1 MIRALHLRVDTLADG
16 TPVEVGVQL
25 SGDPA
30 CTPVLYCHGG
40 PGDSCNPLLHKLFD
54 PKKYYVCLVDQRGC
68 GTSRPRNHLAKNNT
82 KLLLRDMAQIQAEVF
97 QDRPMVLAG
106 GSWGTSLA
114 MLYAL
119 KHPKKVRGLILRG
132 VYDLSSDE
140 TVLDALYPEQKDVLR
155 DIMPHPTKRN
165 IEKALRVEGSRKTR
179 LVRALGQENGMYVVG
194 KAPKKNKGEYKDL
207 ETLALVGNHY
217 ELNHYFVNPK
227 TLVNRVH
234 LLKMPVIMVDGRFDP
249 ITPMKIAYSMCK
261 KIKNCDLRTV
271 PAGHT
276 FKEPNLFKALRKA
289 SDDMH
294 KLLA

>member
-1 MIRALHLRVDTLADG
+1 MTLLLRVDTLADG
-16 TPVEVGVQL
+16 TPVEIGLQL
-25 SGDPA
+25 SGDPQGL
-30 CTPVLYCHGG
+30 PVLYCHGG

-82 KLLLRDMAQIQAEVF
+82 KLLLKDMAQVQAEVF
-97 QDRPMVLAG
+97 DDRPMVVAG

-119 KHPKKVRGLILRG
+119 KHPKKVLGLILRG

-140 TVLDALYPEQKDVLR
+140 SVLDAMYPEQKDVLR
-155 DIMPHPTKRN
+155 KIMPHPTKRN
-165 IEKALRVEGSRKTR
+165 IEKALRVNGSRKSR
-179 LVRALGQENGMYVVG
+179 LVRALAQENGMYVVG
-194 KAPKKNKGEYKDL
+194 KVPKHKDNYKDS
-207 ETLALVGNHY
+207 ETLAIVGNHY

-234 LLKMPVIMVDGRFDP
+234 SLKMPVIMVDGRFDP

-261 KIKNCDLRTV
+261 KMKRCELRDV

-276 FKEPNLFKALRKA
+276 FKEPHLFKELRKA